1 MASLKYLSNFWITV
15 EMTLINCEI
24 NLDLN
29 CFKKCVIMAADV
41 ANQGAM
47 LSITDTKLYVPV
59 AILST
64 QDKTKLMKQL
74 KSSFKRTINR
84 NKYQSKISTERVIK
98 LSIQKSIFR
107 LLH

>member
-1 MASLKYLSNFWITV
+1 MASLKYLSNFWITA

-24 NLDLN
+24 NLDLI

-47 LSITDTKLYVPV
+47 FSITYTKLYVPV

-64 QDKTKLMKQL
+64 QDKTKLMK
-74 KSSFKRTINR
+74 
-84 NKYQSKISTERVIK
+84 
-98 LSIQKSIFR
+98 
-107 LLH
+107 